1 MPGATFIFTRCPRV
15 AREVVRVHR
24 LPCQIIVR
32 LEEFTLELSNM
43 NILLI
48 EDDKE
53 TASYVVSG
61 FREEGHSIRHASD
74 GSEGFLAA
82 LDDDY
87 DILVVDRM
95 IPKLDGLSL
104 VKALRDA
111 GNKTPVLFLS
121 ALSAIRDRVDGLQ
134 GGGDDYL
141 SKPFAFAELSARV
154 QALARRPALVSEETE
169 LRVSDLVVD
178 VLSQKVTRA
187 GDVIRLQPREYR
199 LLCYLMRHADRVV
212 TRTMLLES
220 VWDINFDPRTNVVE
234 TQISRLR
241 DKIDKPYETPLIHT
255 VRGSGYRIHA

>member
-1 MPGATFIFTRCPRV
+1 MR
-15 AREVVRVHR
+15 
-24 LPCQIIVR
+24 
-32 LEEFTLELSNM
+32 
-43 NILLI
+43 ILLI
-48 EDDKE
+48 EDDRE

-61 FREEGHSIRHASD
+61 FQEEGHTIRHAQD

-87 DILVVDRM
+87 DIMIVDRM

-111 GNKTPVLFLS
+111 GTKTPVLFLS
-121 ALSAIRDRVDGLQ
+121 ALTSIRDRVDGLQ

-141 SKPFAFAELSARV
+141 SKPFAFAELSARA
-154 QALARRPALVSEETE
+154 QALARRPALAIEETE

-178 VLSQKVTRA
+178 VLSHKVTRA
-187 GDVIRLQPREYR
+187 GREIRLQPREYR
-199 LLCYLMRHADRVV
+199 LLCYLMRNADRVV

-241 DKIDKPYETPLIHT
+241 EKIDKPYDTPLIHT
-255 VRGSGYRIHA
+255 IRGSGYRIHG

>member
-1 MPGATFIFTRCPRV
+1 M
-15 AREVVRVHR
+15 
-24 LPCQIIVR
+24 
-32 LEEFTLELSNM
+32 EFESM

-48 EDDKE
+48 EDDAE
-53 TASYVVSG
+53 TAYYVKSG
-61 FREEGHSIRHASD
+61 FHEEGHSVRHAAD
-74 GSEGFLAA
+74 GSDGFLAA

-87 DILVVDRM
+87 DILIVDRM

-111 GNKTPVLFLS
+111 GNRTPVIFLS
-121 ALSAIRDRVDGLQ
+121 ALTTIRDRVDGLR

-154 QALARRPALVSEETE
+154 QALARRPALATEETE
-169 LRVSDLVVD
+169 LRTSDLVVD
-178 VLSQKVTRA
+178 LLTQRVTRA
-187 GDVIRLQPREYR
+187 GTEIRLQPREYR
-199 LLCYLMRHADRVV
+199 LLCYLMRNADRVV

-241 DKIDKPYETPLIHT
+241 DKIDKPFDMSLIHT
-255 VRGSGYRIHA
+255 VRGSGYRIHG